1 MGNKYLWLF
10 VLATIVYIIG
20 FDITIMDVDSAQY
33 SSISREMAETN
44 EYLQVKHRGEDYLDK
59 PPLLFWITSFFFEIF
74 GFHNWSFKIG
84 SFLFTLLGV
93 FSTYRLGK
101 LLYNKVIGVKA
112 ALILYSCQAFF
123 LFNNDV
129 RTDTILTGAVIF
141 AIWQWM
147 EWLKSP
153 KWKWLFGL
161 SFGVA
166 LAMLSKGPIGLMV
179 PVIAVGSYIL
189 GKKAWNKIFRW
200 EYIVMLALVAVF
212 ISPMVYGLYQ
222 QFDMHP
228 EKVTQMVSPNGLVPV
243 TGVSGLEF
251 YFWTQSFGRISGE
264 NVWKDGSGPFFFVHN
279 FLWSFLPWSLI
290 FIPAFFKRFRDIIF
304 SWFGKVESP
313 KWLAAFGFLIPFLVL
328 STSSY
333 KLPHYIFPLYPLA
346 AILIASW
353 WEEIKVSKFKKAW
366 IKLTLTVQWI
376 MILAIGGIISL
387 IYFWFFKDAPIY
399 ILVITYGLLAL
410 SFYTSLVTSKK
421 PDSLIVSVVLLACS
435 INFMMNSWFY
445 PQLTT
450 FQAGNQV
457 VDSLNE
463 NKIDGENTY
472 LYSYYSFSYHFYQ
485 KAKLKLVTE
494 KKLLSRVDDERNTY
508 LVFPENNLK
517 HLNSKFYLEAID
529 SIKFHPVTRLS
540 LPFLMADTREEELQT
555 LYISKIVDYK

>member
-1 MGNKYLWLF
+1 MRNKFLWLF
-10 VLATIVYIIG
+10 VIATIVYVIG

-33 SSISREMAETN
+33 ASISREMAETN

-101 LLYNKVIGVKA
+101 LLYNKEVGLKA
-112 ALILYSCQAFF
+112 SLILYSCQAFF

-147 EWLKSP
+147 EWLYSP
-153 KWKWLFGL
+153 KWKWILGL

-189 GKKAWNKIFRW
+189 GKKAWSKIFRW
-200 EYIVMLALVAVF
+200 EYIVMLVFVGVF

-228 EKVTQMVSPNGLVPV
+228 EKVTKMVSPNGLVPV
-243 TGVSGLEF
+243 KGVSGIEF

-264 NVWKDGSGPFFFVHN
+264 NVWKDSSGPFFFVHN
-279 FLWSFLPWSLI
+279 FLWSFLPWSLL
-290 FIPAFFKRFRDIIF
+290 FIPAFFKRIRDIIS
-304 SWFGKVESP
+304 SWFGRGENP
-313 KWLAAFGFLIPFLVL
+313 KWLAVFGFLIPFLVL

-346 AILIASW
+346 AILMASW
-353 WEEIKVSKFKKAW
+353 WEEINASKSQKTW
-366 IKLTLTVQWI
+366 LTAALIVQ
-376 MILAIGGIISL
+376 ILVLLASGSIITL
-387 IYFWFFKDAPIY
+387 IFFWFFLNPPVYLLI
-399 ILVITYGLLAL
+399 ITYGLLAFSAFAL
-410 SFYTSLVTSKK
+410 FKYKFG
-421 PDSLIVSVVLLACS
+421 DSLLFSVVLLACS
-435 INFMMNSWFY
+435 INFTMNSWFY
-445 PQLTT
+445 PQLTS

-457 VDSLNE
+457 VDSLIANRV
-463 NKIDGENTY
+463 DGKNTY
-472 LYSYYSFSYHFYQ
+472 LYSYYSFSYHYYQ
-485 KAKLKLVTE
+485 ESELNLVTE
-494 KKLLSRVDDERNTY
+494 KKLLSRVDDERNTF
-508 LVFPENNLK
+508 LVFPENNLE

-540 LPFLMADTREEELQT
+540 LPFLMADTRKEELET

>member
-1 MGNKYLWLF
+1 MRNKFLWLF
-10 VLATIVYIIG
+10 LLATIVYIIG

-33 SSISREMAETN
+33 ASISREMSETN

-59 PPLLFWITSFFFEIF
+59 PPLLFWITSFVFEIF

-93 FSTYRLGK
+93 FSTFRLGK
-101 LLYNKVIGVKA
+101 LLYSKEVGIKA

-147 EWLKSP
+147 EWLHNP
-153 KWKWLFGL
+153 KWKWILGL

-189 GKKAWNKIFRW
+189 GKGAWGKIFRW
-200 EYIVMLALVAVF
+200 EYIVMLALVGVF

-222 QFDMHP
+222 QFDLHP
-228 EKVTQMVSPNGLVPV
+228 EKVTQMVSPDGLKPV
-243 TGVSGLEF
+243 KGVSGIEF

-264 NVWKDGSGPFFFVHN
+264 NVWKDSSGPFFFVHN

-290 FIPAFFKRFRDIIF
+290 FIPAFFKRFRDIVI
-304 SWFGKVESP
+304 SWFNKGEKP
-313 KWLAAFGFLIPFLVL
+313 KWLSAFGFLIPFLVL

-353 WEEIKVSKFKKAW
+353 WEEIKTFKSKNAW
-366 IKLTLTVQWI
+366 INSA
-376 MILAIGGIISL
+376 LAIQWLVFMASTSIITL
-387 IYFWFFKDAPIY
+387 IYFWFFLNPPILL
-399 ILVITYGLLAL
+399 LVVTYGLLAL
-410 SFYTSLVTSKK
+410 SFYTLITPERK
-421 PDSLIVSVVLLACS
+421 DSLLVSVVILACS

-445 PQLTT
+445 PQLTSL
-450 FQAGNQV
+450 QAGNQI
-457 VDSLNE
+457 VDSLN
-463 NKIDGENTY
+463 NNNIKGENTY
-472 LYSYYSFSYHFYQ
+472 LYSYYSFSYHYYQ
-485 KAKLKLVTE
+485 KAELNLVSEGKLF
-494 KKLLSRVDDERNTY
+494 SRLENNRNTV
-508 LVFPENNLK
+508 LIFPENNLD
-517 HLNSKFYLEAID
+517 HLNSKFEMEPID
-529 SIKFHPVTRLS
+529 SIKHHPVTRLS
-540 LPFLMADTREEELQT
+540 IPFLMAKTRQENLQT